1 MERSID
7 EYLAILVITFAE
19 VDALRLRVHELE
31 DNFRGEQERELS
43 VFKKLDDLQQH
54 DLDINEIMSILK
66 ELQDSH
72 RAFHVE
78 EERSKAAFIKKI
90 NN

>member
-1 MERSID
+1 
-7 EYLAILVITFAE
+7 
-19 VDALRLRVHELE
+19 
-31 DNFRGEQERELS
+31 

-54 DLDINEIMSILK
+54 DLDINEIMGILK

-78 EERSKAAFIKKI
+78 EERSKTAFIKKI
-90 NN
+90 NNEVMVGPGAQPNTHRYMAGYDSVKSRGNDG